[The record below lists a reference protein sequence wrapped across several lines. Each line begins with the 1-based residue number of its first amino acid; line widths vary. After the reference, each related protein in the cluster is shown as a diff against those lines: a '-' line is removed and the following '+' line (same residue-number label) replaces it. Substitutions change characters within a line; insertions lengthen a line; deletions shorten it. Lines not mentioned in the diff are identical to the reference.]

1 MDDLKQLTIN
11 NITNSSLDNIMEDL
25 KQLTINNLTNTTLEN
40 DNENN
45 ENNVNNDNE
54 NENIVNDNENNEN
67 NDNNGENEVKEVDVP
82 SDEEEYTLVDP
93 FETISKTIVSL
104 FDNIFIKGFN
114 KENKEEVPTPEGIPP
129 KEINEPEQNL
139 QEYNNMMKKEKKIK
153 RKRQKRED
161 KIITNTNI
169 WLNDILPNWKKKRHS
184 YHIKILC
191 WDGIPPKI
199 REKVWR
205 RAIGNSLKITKEMY
219 DNMKINVENIK
230 KNTNKENNEN
240 TVHLIHLDLPR
251 TFPALSF
258 FSEGTPLHTNLKNIL
273 EAYVSFCPEVGYVQG
288 MSYIVA
294 MILLNIESEYRAFVT
309 ACNLF
314 NRDIMKTFYSVNI
327 EKMESFFQIFDKAIL
342 EYLPTLHQH
351 LKKLEIAPI
360 LYCLD
365 WIITLYSKSLPINI
379 ATRVWDIFLF
389 EGDYSLI
396 HIALGILSLL
406 EKKIIKRRL

>member
-1 MDDLKQLTIN
+1 
-11 NITNSSLDNIMEDL
+11 
-25 KQLTINNLTNTTLEN
+25 
-40 DNENN
+40 
-45 ENNVNNDNE
+45 
-54 NENIVNDNENNEN
+54 
-67 NDNNGENEVKEVDVP
+67 
-82 SDEEEYTLVDP
+82 
-93 FETISKTIVSL
+93 
-104 FDNIFIKGFN
+104 
-114 KENKEEVPTPEGIPP
+114 
-129 KEINEPEQNL
+129 
-139 QEYNNMMKKEKKIK
+139 
-153 RKRQKRED
+153 
-161 KIITNTNI
+161 
-169 WLNDILPNWKKKRHS
+169 
-184 YHIKILC
+184 
-191 WDGIPPKI
+191 
-199 REKVWR
+199 
-205 RAIGNSLKITKEMY
+205 
-219 DNMKINVENIK
+219 
-230 KNTNKENNEN
+230 
-240 TVHLIHLDLPR
+240 
-251 TFPALSF
+251 
-258 FSEGTPLHTNLKNIL
+258 LKNIL

-406 EKKIIKRRL
+406 EKKLLKGDFDVCLQTLQHISNEDFDEVKFILTTRPHL